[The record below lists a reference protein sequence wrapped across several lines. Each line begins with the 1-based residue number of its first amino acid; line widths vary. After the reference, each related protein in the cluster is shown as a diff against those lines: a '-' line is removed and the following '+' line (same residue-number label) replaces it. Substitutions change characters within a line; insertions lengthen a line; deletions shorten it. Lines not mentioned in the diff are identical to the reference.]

1 MRTLFFEKRRS
12 ETACLPCLPLLVT
25 RPGCL
30 MFFNRF
36 LVELR
41 TGVFNWGNFFIKNFV
56 FFKETMWKTEE
67 CPIQDNGN
75 HARVELTMIS
85 HPWEEEKYETYFKVH
100 RD

>member
-1 MRTLFFEKRRS
+1 MTLFFEKRSS
-12 ETACLPCLPLLVT
+12 ETAFLPSLPLLVT
-25 RPGCL
+25 RKVCM
-30 MFFNRF
+30 MFFNKF

-41 TGVFNWGNFFIKNFV
+41 KEFLTGKFFIKNFV
-56 FFKETMWKTEE
+56 FFKETIWKAEE